1 MQRFFLTH
9 DRTCVYEVDGTPVDE
24 RVLHPVGFLAAT
36 AQGSL
41 AAMHSVSEPDAV
53 RNARAWVHMLWNT
66 PMRVGR
72 RRYYDNFLYAFAILA
87 LSGKYRREW

>member
-1 MQRFFLTH
+1 
-9 DRTCVYEVDGTPVDE
+9 
-24 RVLHPVGFLAAT
+24 
-36 AQGSL
+36 
-41 AAMHSVSEPDAV
+41 MHSVSEPDAV

-87 LSGKYRREW
+87 LSGQYRREW